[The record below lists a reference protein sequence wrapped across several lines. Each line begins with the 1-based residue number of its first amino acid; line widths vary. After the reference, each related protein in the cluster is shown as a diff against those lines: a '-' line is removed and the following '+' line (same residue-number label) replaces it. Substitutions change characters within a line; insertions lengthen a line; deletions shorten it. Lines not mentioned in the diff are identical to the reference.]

1 MRGTAAVHEA
11 AQVTSLKML
20 YLFTPNSDFSD
31 LGLSRKLVSR
41 TIHPSQ
47 EKAQMSTLKRVVIL
61 NISSQVGANWNEC
74 PYLIMSPR

>member
-31 LGLSRKLVSR
+31 LGLSGKLVSR

-74 PYLIMSPR
+74 PYLTMSPR